1 MNSLAKTLIISL
13 TTLIIAG
20 LIALVAI
27 FHFNSSSGSA
37 QDGMTIDEINEFSYT
52 TSEVTT
58 DLKDGRFVRVQF
70 QLVADSKKGL
80 KEVEKREFQ
89 IKNILI
95 KELSV
100 MTEED
105 FNDGLSDLES
115 TLKTKLNEIMTD
127 GKIAEV
133 YTVNK
138 IMQ

>member
-1 MNSLAKTLIISL
+1 MNSLAKTLITSL
-13 TTLIIAG
+13 TILIVVA
-20 LIALVAI
+20 LIAVVAI
-27 FHFNSSSGSA
+27 VYINSDTSSA
-37 QDGMTIDEINEFSYT
+37 DDGLSIDEMNEFSYIT
-52 TSEVTT
+52 PEVTT

-70 QLVADSKKGL
+70 QLVADSKDGL

-89 IKNILI
+89 IQNILI

-105 FNDGLSDLES
+105 FNAGLSDLES
-115 TLKTKLNEIMTD
+115 TLKTKLNELMEE
-127 GKIAEV
+127 GQIAEV

>member
-13 TTLIIAG
+13 TTLIVAG

-27 FHFNSSSGSA
+27 FYFNSSGSA
-37 QDGMTIDEINEFSYT
+37 NNEELSIDEINDFSYT

-105 FNDGLSDLES
+105 FNVGLSELEK
-115 TLKTKLNEIMTD
+115 TLKTKLNELMTE
-127 GKIAEV
+127 GEIVEV